1 MNESGGGDGVDAV
14 PRRRD
19 AIDAAARASTRLAR
33 EPRQF
38 ATASLHT
45 GYDNKMNNQF
55 WVCDFP
61 RRSSPV
67 VQQATPEAEVD
78 DRDAAD
84 ACLKERIGA
93 VKGDALIKFAKGD
106 RSRVDVR
113 GLDSDSRKAVHR
125 WAEWRGGLATESR
138 GEAHER
144 TLRLTRTKG
153 SNRHAKVTFAS
164 SLRGFVTE
172 MLKGDDAAATSVR
185 EEWDDILQRHDLDAV
200 ADGIVFIPCSSA

>member
-1 MNESGGGDGVDAV
+1 MKRDAV
-14 PRRRD
+14 AAMASTRRWRRRD
-19 AIDAAARASTRLAR
+19 AVAVRDSTRLAR

-61 RRSSPV
+61 RRTTPM

-106 RSRVDVR
+106 RSRVCLLYTSPSPRDKR
-113 GLDSDSRKAVHR
+113 QSR
-125 WAEWRGGLATESR
+125 
-138 GEAHER
+138 
-144 TLRLTRTKG
+144 
-153 SNRHAKVTFAS
+153 
-164 SLRGFVTE
+164 
-172 MLKGDDAAATSVR
+172 M
-185 EEWDDILQRHDLDAV
+185 
-200 ADGIVFIPCSSA
+200 PSSA

>member
-1 MNESGGGDGVDAV
+1 M
-14 PRRRD
+14 
-19 AIDAAARASTRLAR
+19 STRDSTR
-33 EPRQF
+33 E
-38 ATASLHT
+38 TASLHT

-61 RRSSPV
+61 RRTTPM

-172 MLKGDDAAATSVR
+172 MLKGDASVR
-185 EEWDDILQRHDLDAV
+185 EEWDDILQGHDLDNI
-200 ADGIVFIPCSSA
+200 ADGVVFILCASV